1 VRWRPQQNVSCR
13 CIELLQ
19 LLDVVRSVSLYGY
32 TYIYI
37 HKVSYNMYLFLNN
50 LCIVPYLLSV
60 ECLLYINIDMEKPRT
75 VSPSW
80 DDHLVL
86 AHPLSSMT
94 YHDLALK
101 ERVIC
106 DRCVNLQEATV

>member
-1 VRWRPQQNVSCR
+1 
-13 CIELLQ
+13 
-19 LLDVVRSVSLYGY
+19 
-32 TYIYI
+32 
-37 HKVSYNMYLFLNN
+37 MYLFLND

-86 AHPLSSMT
+86 AHPLSSMI